1 MLGTRPVLSSILAL
15 FTGGSAPLIIGG
27 VLLLASSGT
36 TAYVTHR
43 FDAST
48 LEHVKRQYAEQ
59 AVKDNAIALE
69 QLQTHMAISNK
80 VVAEAQQAATAREAQ
95 VNTLRKAIANAPK
108 TRSCVDSPAIRAL
121 LSGLR
126 GNGSNGRH

>member
-1 MLGTRPVLSSILAL
+1 MLTSILAL

-27 VLLLASSGT
+27 VLLLSTATG

-43 FDAST
+43 FDSAK
-48 LEHVKRQYAEQ
+48 LERVERQYAEQ
-59 AVKDNAIALE
+59 AAKDNAIALE
-69 QLQTHMAISNK
+69 QLQTHIAISNK

-126 GNGSNGRH
+126 GTGSNGRH